1 MRRKGYRISGEA
13 RSGSV
18 SSTRRVVACPDAYH
32 SSAQRMLWNC
42 VTGRF
47 QLRWCSVRDA
57 WEDLEGLGGRRGAKC
72 DEDEQRA
79 AGTI

>member
-1 MRRKGYRISGEA
+1 VRGKGYRMSEEA

-18 SSTRRVVACPDAYH
+18 SSTRRLVACPDAYH

-42 VTGRF
+42 AMGRL
-47 QLRWCSVRDA
+47 QLRRCSVRDA
-57 WEDLEGLGGRRGAKC
+57 WEYLEGLGGRRGAKC